1 LLSCSSQLLI
11 LIPRQQ
17 GQTIGAHFNDTSK
30 VVWFAGTIAI
40 FTVVLGPVV
49 SQAADYWGRKWFLV
63 TLTFVG
69 AVGSVLISRASSLN
83 MAIAGFCLIGV
94 AFGTQPLL
102 HVVASEVLPRRWRG
116 LAQACPIVFSVLGS
130 LVGLF
135 VGAALN
141 RNSNPNSDG
150 FRSYFY
156 MAMACFLLSAV
167 ICALVYNPPPLP
179 GQLAFTQREKLA
191 KLDWLGYLL
200 LTTGLVLFSVG
211 LSYSKNPYEWSDPC
225 VSATFAVGLAL
236 SLAMVAYETW
246 YKKDGLFHHG
256 LFSRNRNFSIACLAV
271 FLEGLAFFAAN
282 SYFAFQVGV
291 LYEQQDAML
300 VAVRYSFMPIFNAL
314 FGCVAGWYCTRT
326 RRVRWITVAAFVLL
340 VVFFVCMAT
349 SDAGSDDAVWGYAV
363 LMGVS
368 FGILLTTLIT
378 LAQLSTP
385 PELISIASGLFIG
398 VRSLGANVGLAIY
411 NAVFNEAMSRLG
423 QNVADAVVPEGLA
436 VGDLPAFVAALVN
449 HNDTALLGIRGVTP
463 EMIDSGVTAL
473 LDTYV
478 VSFRHVWITAG
489 CFVVVAAIGK
499 LSLKDCSS
507 MPC

>member
-1 LLSCSSQLLI
+1 
-11 LIPRQQ
+11 
-17 GQTIGAHFNDTSK
+17 
-30 VVWFAGTIAI
+30 
-40 FTVVLGPVV
+40 
-49 SQAADYWGRKWFLV
+49 
-63 TLTFVG
+63 
-69 AVGSVLISRASSLN
+69 
-83 MAIAGFCLIGV
+83 
-94 AFGTQPLL
+94 
-102 HVVASEVLPRRWRG
+102 
-116 LAQACPIVFSVLGS
+116 
-130 LVGLF
+130 
-135 VGAALN
+135 
-141 RNSNPNSDG
+141 
-150 FRSYFY
+150 
-156 MAMACFLLSAV
+156 
-167 ICALVYNPPPLP
+167 
-179 GQLAFTQREKLA
+179 
-191 KLDWLGYLL
+191 
-200 LTTGLVLFSVG
+200 
-211 LSYSKNPYEWSDPC
+211 

-236 SLAMVAYETW
+236 SLALVAYETW
-246 YKKDGLFHHG
+246 YKTDGLFHHG

-271 FLEGLAFFAAN
+271 FLEGLAFFAVN

-423 QNVADAVVPEGLA
+423 QNVADVVVPEGLA

-478 VSFRHVWITAG
+478 ASFRHVWITAG

-499 LSLKDCSS
+499 LSLEGCSS